1 MSNFDNYIY
10 KMLKPE
16 IINAYES
23 TKDAINDELVNGSTT
38 LEQLQSTLD
47 ELNKVDIDNLPLDID
62 KYMHNAMKQIL
73 SEVIENN

>member
-10 KMLKPE
+10 KMFKPE

-23 TKDAINDELVNGSTT
+23 TKDAINDKLVNVSTT

-47 ELNKVDIDNLPLDID
+47 ELNKVDIDNLPLSISL
-62 KYMHNAMKQIL
+62 AM
-73 SEVIENN
+73 N

>member
-1 MSNFDNYIY
+1 MF
-10 KMLKPE
+10 KPE

-38 LEQLQSTLD
+38 KEELLSTLD

-73 SEVIENN
+73 QEVIENN

>member
-1 MSNFDNYIY
+1 MF
-10 KMLKPE
+10 KPE

-38 LEQLQSTLD
+38 LEELQSTLGD
-47 ELNKVDIDNLPLDID
+47 LSKVDIDNLPLDID

-73 SEVIENN
+73 QEVIESN

>member
-10 KMLKPE
+10 KMFKPE

-38 LEQLQSTLD
+38 LEELQSTLGD
-47 ELNKVDIDNLPLDID
+47 LSKVDIDNLSLDID

-73 SEVIENN
+73 QEVIESN